1 MFLNSQTAL
10 VKQFEAA
17 PAAAQSSCRTSAA
30 EVKEREV
37 VVETN
42 KPLKKDS
49 DLDDFEEEISKLL
62 NADNEQE

>member
-10 VKQFEAA
+10 VKQFKAA

-37 VVETN
+37 VVET
-42 KPLKKDS
+42 KKLLKKDS
-49 DLDDFEEEISKLL
+49 DLADFEEHE
-62 NADNEQE
+62 

>member
-1 MFLNSQTAL
+1 M
-10 VKQFEAA
+10 
-17 PAAAQSSCRTSAA
+17 
-30 EVKEREV
+30 KEREV

-49 DLDDFEEEISKLL
+49 DLADFEEEISKLL